1 MGLGLGHGVSRLW
14 SRDEGLGFKG
24 FRGASWVVP

>member
-14 SRDEGLGFKG
+14 SRDEGWGLKGLGELHG
-24 FRGASWVVP
+24 